1 MPAKKP
7 AFSTKIQ
14 LVALADITPYD
25 RNPRNN
31 DAAVSIVRASIEQFG
46 FKVPIILDAAH
57 VIVCGHTRYK
67 AAQELG
73 LDSVPCIIADDLT
86 PAQIK
91 AYRLAD
97 NKVGEAA
104 EWDMDKLAEEI
115 AGCVPD
121 FDMADFGFEVH
132 KDAPPPEA
140 VDLDD
145 EPESPDDET
154 TCFCPKC
161 GFQFKLQQ

>member
-31 DAAVSIVRASIEQFG
+31 DSAVRLVRASIEQFG

-104 EWDMDKLAEEI
+104 EWDLDKLAEEL

-121 FDMADFGFEVH
+121 FDMAAFGFE
-132 KDAPPPEA
+132 DSITPTAEIPECNKSI
-140 VDLDD
+140 D
-145 EPESPDDET
+145 EAAMEDTENE
-154 TCFCPKC
+154 CPKC
-161 GFQFKLQQ
+161 GFKW